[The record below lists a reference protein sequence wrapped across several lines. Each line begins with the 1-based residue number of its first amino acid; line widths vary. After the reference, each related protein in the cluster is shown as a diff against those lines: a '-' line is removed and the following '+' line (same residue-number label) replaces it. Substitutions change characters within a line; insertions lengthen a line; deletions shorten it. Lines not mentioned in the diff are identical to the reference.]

1 MMYTRERLLKAVRD
15 AGRGGRPFTL
25 GEVRG
30 ELGLKNRDKR
40 ELKRFR
46 SRFRE
51 CCQILGTNLEK
62 LGPNTFRLKAGYAEP
77 LLVAPAQAK
86 PAVPAQASA
95 PAVKR
100 ALRASPP
107 PPPLPRRTEAK
118 KQQEAAALEQA
129 SLLDRVGVPARPDE
143 EEDPYTQKRRPR
155 EQISYVAAEPA
166 ASARNLSFGARISS
180 WFGRSRNED
189 SSTASTA
196 LSRLAVEL
204 QPKAASFEYRWIDG
218 KLQVQRAGEK

>member
-1 MMYTRERLLKAVRD
+1 MMYTRERLMKAVRE

-30 ELGLKNRDKR
+30 ELGLKSPDKR

-51 CCQILGTNLEK
+51 CGQIFGENLEK
-62 LGPNTFRLKAGYAEP
+62 LGPNTFRLKAGYAD
-77 LLVAPAQAK
+77 LQLAPATT
-86 PAVPAQASA
+86 PAATKSKAPPAATSSA
-95 PAVKR
+95 IDLARRVDLPSRPR
-100 ALRASPP
+100 AA
-107 PPPLPRRTEAK
+107 
-118 KQQEAAALEQA
+118 QE
-129 SLLDRVGVPARPDE
+129 E
-143 EEDPYTQKRRPR
+143 EEDLYTQKRRPR
-155 EQISYVAAEPA
+155 EQISYVAAEPGSGS
-166 ASARNLSFGARISS
+166 SARNISFGERISS
-180 WFGRSRNED
+180 WFGRPREGA

-218 KLQVQRAGEK
+218 KLQVQRAADK

>member
-30 ELGLKNRDKR
+30 ELGLKSRDKR

-51 CCQILGTNLEK
+51 CTQILGDNLEK
-62 LGPNTFRLKAGYAEP
+62 LGQNTFRLKAGYADP
-77 LLVAPAQAK
+77 LLVAPPK
-86 PAVPAQASA
+86 PASG
-95 PAVKR
+95 KR
-100 ALRASPP
+100 TLRAAPP
-107 PPPLPRRTEAK
+107 PPPLPK
-118 KQQEAAALEQA
+118 QKQQPVTTE
-129 SLLDRVGVPARPDE
+129 SLSARVSVPARPGE
-143 EEDPYTQKRRPR
+143 EEDLYTQKRRPR
-155 EQISYVAAEPA
+155 EQISYVAAEP
-166 ASARNLSFGARISS
+166 SARQLSFSDRISS
-180 WFGRSRNED
+180 WFGRSRHGNHAD
-189 SSTASTA
+189 TSTASTA

-218 KLQVQRAGEK
+218 KLQVQRAADK

>member
-30 ELGLKNRDKR
+30 ELGLKSRDKR
-40 ELKRFR
+40 EQKRFR

-51 CCQILGTNLEK
+51 CSQILGDNLEK

-77 LLVAPAQAK
+77 LLVAPPTK
-86 PAVPAQASA
+86 PVARATG
-95 PAVKR
+95 
-100 ALRASPP
+100 ALRAAPP
-107 PPPLPRRTEAK
+107 PPPPRRKT
-118 KQQEAAALEQA
+118 QPQPEQPEQPIA
-129 SLLDRVGVPARPDE
+129 SANLTARVGVPARPGE
-143 EEDPYTQKRRPR
+143 EEDLYTQKRRAR
-155 EQISYVAAEPA
+155 EQVSFVAAEP
-166 ASARNLSFGARISS
+166 STRQLSFGDRVSS
-180 WFGRSRNED
+180 WFGRSRSGAQAE

-218 KLQVQRAGEK
+218 KLQVQRAADK

>member
-1 MMYTRERLLKAVRD
+1 MMYTRERLMKAVRE

-30 ELGLKNRDKR
+30 ELGLKIRDKR

-51 CCQILGTNLEK
+51 CSQILGDNLEK
-62 LGPNTFRLKAGYAEP
+62 LGPNTYRLKAGYADP
-77 LLVAPAQAK
+77 LRVPAPSALKSPAQLK
-86 PAVPAQASA
+86 PHAAPVRAPVPVQMETN
-95 PAVKR
+95 
-100 ALRASPP
+100 L
-107 PPPLPRRTEAK
+107 
-118 KQQEAAALEQA
+118 LE
-129 SLLDRVGVPARPDE
+129 RVGVPMRPSE
-143 EEDPYTQKRRPR
+143 EEDLYTQKRRPR
-155 EQISYVAAEPA
+155 EQISYVAATPG
-166 ASARNLSFGARISS
+166 SAQARSRSFGERLSS
-180 WFGRSRNED
+180 WFGRSRTDD

-218 KLQVQRAGEK
+218 KLQVQRAADK

>member
-30 ELGLKNRDKR
+30 ELGLKTKDKR
-40 ELKRFR
+40 EQKRFR

-51 CCQILGTNLEK
+51 CSQILGDNLER

-77 LLVAPAQAK
+77 VLVASPK
-86 PAVPAQASA
+86 PAAAKS
-95 PAVKR
+95 
-100 ALRASPP
+100 ALRAAPP
-107 PPPLPRRTEAK
+107 PPPPPRQ
-118 KQQEAAALEQA
+118 KQQPLA
-129 SLLDRVGVPARPDE
+129 SENLSARVSVPPRPGE
-143 EEDPYTQKRRPR
+143 EEDLYTQKRRPR
-155 EQISYVAAEPA
+155 EQISFVAAEP
-166 ASARNLSFGARISS
+166 SARQLSFSDRISS
-180 WFGRSRNED
+180 WFGRSRHGHPPD
-189 SSTASTA
+189 TSTASTA

-218 KLQVQRAGEK
+218 KLQVQRAADK